1 MRTMISMDKK
11 TLEKVEAFYRD
22 GWNFRGKTVNGISY
36 LSVRKG
42 GVEKGLGRL
51 TPELREF
58 IDRLKETRETPKDI
72 EVNGSQQTAPRYLV
86 TLFPTLGEPLREM
99 TEFVRDDVESIL
111 FDLKFERAKVKAVEC
126 RYVRDGFC
134 TYWRYERKSQ
144 PIINL
149 YGRFAGGE
157 YALPAFSDPL
167 ESKRYDRVMLRI
179 NELLCFDCDKYRPR
193 VEKEKNI

>member
-1 MRTMISMDKK
+1 MISIDKK

-22 GWNFRGKTVNGISY
+22 GWSFRVKTVNGVSY
-36 LSVRKG
+36 LSMRKG
-42 GVEKGLGRL
+42 GVERGLGRL
-51 TPELREF
+51 TPELREYL
-58 IDRLKETRETPKDI
+58 DRLKETRETPKDI
-72 EVNGSQQTAPRYLV
+72 EANGSLKLAPRYLV
-86 TLFPTLGEPLREM
+86 TLFPTLEDPAREM
-99 TEFVRDDVESIL
+99 TELPRDDVESIL

-144 PIINL
+144 HIINL

-167 ESKRYDRVMLRI
+167 KSKGPDRVMLRI
-179 NELLCFDCDKYRPR
+179 SELLCFDCGKYRPR
-193 VEKEKNI
+193 IDKEKNT